1 MQWIFNQSTLNELL
15 FSLMLSF
22 KHWIMKKVVKITIL
36 NHNVVC
42 VFNVI
47 QYGIYTASLSPL
59 YTESSFKYV
68 STGFLLLV
76 RAFS

>member
-1 MQWIFNQSTLNELL
+1 MQWISNQSALNDLL

-22 KHWIMKKVVKITIL
+22 KRWTMKKVLKITIL
-36 NHNVVC
+36 NHSVVC
-42 VFNVI
+42 IFNII

-68 STGFLLLV
+68 ATGFLLLV
-76 RAFS
+76 RAFN